1 MLAGT
6 HMLDGSNG
14 FKESKLQEVT
24 NLNDFYSSLPFGA
37 ATVVGS
43 KKEGEGYTLSSGNY
57 VLINCHGRIYFQVQF

>member
-6 HMLDGSNG
+6 RMLDGSNG
-14 FKESKLQEVT
+14 FKERKLQEVT
-24 NLNDFYSSLPFGA
+24 YLNDFYSSLPFGA

-57 VLINCHGRIYFQVQF
+57 AMIN